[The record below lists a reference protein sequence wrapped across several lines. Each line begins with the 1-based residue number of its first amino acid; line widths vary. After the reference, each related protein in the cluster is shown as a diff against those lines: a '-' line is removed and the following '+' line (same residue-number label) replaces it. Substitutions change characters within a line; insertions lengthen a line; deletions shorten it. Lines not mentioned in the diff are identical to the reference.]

1 MQSGEWIKDGVAGML
16 SFSDERA
23 DILKLIFRGWKMKI
37 PKAIRAFGALAVVA
51 ALALSVPVTAAETGD
66 DAGQFGSITVTKL
79 AREGL
84 KAAQRQDWVTA
95 TAKYQ
100 KAVSQNVKA
109 PELYYGLLQAASRTR
124 NWTEAHAA
132 LEAIFAEDATAK
144 AHLQGEYGQSLAGV
158 GRYEEAIPI
167 LNKALATIDADNA
180 FLNQKLTAMAVKIE
194 KPGEKPKVDMTQVP
208 YFEITAKVPIPERK
222 VVKPSEVSG
231 NSKYALTYDNL
242 HHYSEF
248 IGICTYKGYKKEKD
262 IAFFRPPIA
271 IFHIDEVLI
280 GPPLNPI
287 LPVRYEFHDKVGNPT
302 VPSGWTFGPD
312 KMPKPGSR
320 WLIFI
325 ENAVAKREAYET
337 YHGSYGRQE
346 ATEENRNKIYA
357 IIEAHRG
364 Q

>member
-1 MQSGEWIKDGVAGML
+1 
-16 SFSDERA
+16 
-23 DILKLIFRGWKMKI
+23 MKI

-84 KAAQRQDWVTA
+84 KAAQRQDWATA

-109 PELYYGLLQAASRTR
+109 PELYYGLLQAASRAR

-194 KPGEKPKVDMTQVP
+194 KPGEKPNIDMTKVP
-208 YFEITAKVPIPERK
+208 YVEITAKLPIPERN
-222 VVKPSEVSG
+222 VVKPSDVSG

-248 IGICTYKGYKKEKD
+248 IGICTYKGYEMEKD

-271 IFHIDEVLI
+271 KFHIDEILK
-280 GPPLNPI
+280 GPPLCSLPI
-287 LPVRYEFHDKVGNPT
+287 RFEFHDKVGSPT
-302 VPSGWTFGPD
+302 IPPGWTFSSD
-312 KMPKPGSR
+312 KMPKPGSK
-320 WLIFI
+320 WLIFV
-325 ENAVAKREAYET
+325 ENAVPKRGAFET

-346 ATEENRNKIYA
+346 ATDENRNKIYA

-364 Q
+364 QQ

>member
-1 MQSGEWIKDGVAGML
+1 
-16 SFSDERA
+16 
-23 DILKLIFRGWKMKI
+23 MKI
-37 PKAIRAFGALAVVA
+37 PRAIRAVGALAIMA
-51 ALALSVPVTAAETGD
+51 TLAFSVPVTAMETGD

-109 PELYYGLLQAASRTR
+109 PELYYGLLQAASKAR

-158 GRYEEAIPI
+158 GRHEEAIPI
-167 LNKALATIDADNA
+167 LNKALTTIDADSA
-180 FLNQKLTAMAVKIE
+180 FLNEKLTAMAIKIE
-194 KPGEKPKVDMTQVP
+194 KPGEKPDIDMSKVHYYEP
-208 YFEITAKVPIPERK
+208 TAKQVIPERD
-222 VVKPSEVSG
+222 VVKQSEVSEK
-231 NSKYALTYDNL
+231 SKYTLSYDNL

-248 IGICTYKGYKKEKD
+248 IAICTYEGYEKERD

-271 IFHIDEVLI
+271 IFHIDEILH
-280 GPPLNPI
+280 GPPLNKRLPI
-287 LPVRYEFHDKVGNPT
+287 RYEFHDKVGTPT
-302 VPSGWTFGPD
+302 MPAGWTFGPD
-312 KMPKPGSR
+312 KMPKPGSK

-325 ENAVAKREAYET
+325 ENAVPKRGAFET

-346 ATEENRNKIYA
+346 ANDENKNKIYA
-357 IIEAHRG
+357 VLEAHRG
-364 Q
+364 QQ